1 MTTQVTLRFAPEAD
15 MVKGRRSLSAA
26 PGVTRVEQVFPACDG
41 GEADDE
47 LERLHVAE
55 VEDDLVGA
63 FLSYCAISFDVEQA
77 HKSAPR
83 RLMTPAEAT

>member
-41 GEADDE
+41 GETGDE
-47 LERLHVAE
+47 LERLHVADVEECHVATFLSACAVSFE
-55 VEDDLVGA
+55 VEEA
-63 FLSYCAISFDVEQA
+63 WR
-77 HKSAPR
+77 APPR
-83 RLMTPAEAT
+83 KPLLPKEG